1 MPLEQLHTVFQAII
15 LQRLAYALTAWGP
28 FLNVDLKHKID
39 GFLKRL
45 YRYGFTKEIFHIQ
58 TITDSVTYDLFNKVK
73 ASYHCLYHLLPPPR
87 PLHDAL
93 RVRGH
98 EFQLPNCIY
107 KFHKQS
113 FIVSSL
119 FRFLKYFYWIGFLLD
134 WVFPSFPYCVQR
146 LPEPGN

>member
-1 MPLEQLHTVFQAII
+1 MPLEQLHTVYQAII
-15 LQRLAYALTAWGP
+15 LQRLAYALPAWGP
-28 FLNVDLKHKID
+28 FLSVDLKHKFD
-39 GFLKRL
+39 GFLKRS

-58 TITDSVTYDLFNKVK
+58 TIIDSVKYDLFNKVK
-73 ASYHCLYHLLPPPR
+73 ASNHCLYHLLPPHR

-98 EFQLPNCIY
+98 QFQLHNCIY

-119 FRFLKYFYWIGFLLD
+119 FRLLK
-134 WVFPSFPYCVQR
+134 
-146 LPEPGN
+146 